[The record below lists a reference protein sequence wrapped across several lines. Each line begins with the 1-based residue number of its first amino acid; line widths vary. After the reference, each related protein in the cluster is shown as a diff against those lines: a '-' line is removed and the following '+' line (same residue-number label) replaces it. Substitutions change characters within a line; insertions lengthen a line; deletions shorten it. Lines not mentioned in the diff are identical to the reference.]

1 MASIGTCNHTAWWFH
16 GHTSFVFHCWITVQC
31 LCMSLLWHFLWIIN
45 QLKQGE
51 DKMKFL
57 NDKITFVLCRTKRLW
72 ICKIHQHELG
82 TLKAF
87 SYQFIFTGCGH
98 LYVADGNWKLRYWI
112 GWLLIIP
119 VFVPCHRDVVMHFV
133 PVTVKI
139 HKLWAIPQGWG
150 TSWRNVMCQIRVL
163 MKVCL
168 YMTSR

>member
-98 LYVADGNWKLRYWI
+98 LYVADGNWKLRYCM
-112 GWLLIIP
+112 WLNWLVINYPSICP
-119 VFVPCHRDVVMHFV
+119 LSPRRGHAFCPSHCENLLGD
-133 PVTVKI
+133 
-139 HKLWAIPQGWG
+139 
-150 TSWRNVMCQIRVL
+150 SWRNVMCQIRVL